1 MANHRLRKSRHRSV
15 GRMTLAFA
23 GISAAGVLGGLN
35 APMAQ
40 AATPTAS
47 VTLASFHT
55 ALTDPPRR
63 GGDRDNCRDERHG
76 LDNDRFCLP
85 ERRHIRHHHH
95 FGGFGGHHFGGFGGH
110 HFGNHD
116 GDGHGEHGHPGQHH
130 DGGHPGHHEGPHG
143 H

>member
-15 GRMTLAFA
+15 GKMTLAFA

-85 ERRHIRHHHH
+85 RRHHIRHHH
-95 FGGFGGHHFGGFGGH
+95 FGHHFGGFGGH

-130 DGGHPGHHEGPHG
+130 DGGHPGHPAGPHG